1 MFYLIYYQVLTIF
14 LILILIQVI
23 TTFINFSAYD
33 IDALV
38 SLGLKIHQLALIR
51 HFNGSVL
58 LQGGD
63 VMQESITA
71 NVTEDT
77 VTLEFLRLDGVFIS
91 QLVDFANVR
100 YLTIII
106 TILRTLINIIPIINH
121 KST

>member
-14 LILILIQVI
+14 LILILIKVI

-38 SLGLKIHQLALIR
+38 SLGLKIHQLAVIR

-91 QLVDFANVR
+91 QLVDFANVS
-100 YLTIII
+100 YLTII
-106 TILRTLINIIPIINH
+106 RTPINITPIIKQINIA
-121 KST
+121 